1 MVQADTSEAVR
12 SYNGNS
18 ARKEGAMRN
27 KRVLQGCIGCLV
39 LLAGLIPVF
48 AGDVFG
54 GKVTEVRSAEIVI
67 VDSGKE
73 QFIVRIAGIAVPPEG
88 SIATEAK
95 QFVTKLVL
103 GKEVRAR
110 FVGRNKNGE
119 MVSRLFI
126 GDPGTEV
133 GLELVRNGL
142 ARRQEGA
149 EPQFGYKYGELL
161 KAENEARKA
170 RRGLWAMPQPN

>member
-1 MVQADTSEAVR
+1 MK
-12 SYNGNS
+12 GF
-18 ARKEGAMRN
+18 
-27 KRVLQGCIGCLV
+27 IGCLV

-54 GKVTEVRSAEIVI
+54 GKVTEVRSAEV
-67 VDSGKE
+67 VVVNSGKE
-73 QFIVRIAGIAVPPEG
+73 QFVVRIVGIAAPLEG
-88 SIATEAK
+88 PVATEAK

-110 FVGRNKNGE
+110 FLGRNKNAE
-119 MVSRLFI
+119 MVSRLFV

-142 ARRQEGA
+142 ARRLEGA
-149 EPQFGYKYGELL
+149 EAQFGYKYGELS
-161 KAENEARKA
+161 KAENEARRA
-170 RRGLWAMPQPN
+170 GRGLWAASQPN